1 MMDNGRVGPYRL
13 VDFANK
19 EEGATILFASVH
31 SEITSVINN
40 INQLYHL
47 YQTVERD
54 GIGLEF
60 LSKLALASTTSF
72 DASQLLDFHEGFLL
86 SQSVPVKKIRPLI
99 INPGC
104 LMVTDRRVYYQP
116 AQLNN
121 VGDPVQHYDFNKISR
136 IYRRRYLLRHTSLEL
151 IMTDGTSAFFC
162 FENRSSRDEIYHLLL
177 QTLSGGGPPSSSSS
191 GASSSVQRRGSLN
204 LQRKSLDTVVRQW
217 QRREISNFEYLM
229 YLNNEADRS
238 MNDLTQYP
246 VFPHILQDFKSRSLD
261 LKNPNT
267 FRDLS
272 KPIGALNASRLEH
285 FKARYHSM
293 PARDDSAGIPPPFL
307 YGTHYSTPGYVLHF
321 LVRSAPE
328 YMLCLQNGKF
338 DAPDRSFL
346 SISESWD
353 SCLNNPADLKEL
365 IPEFFVGNGDFLV
378 NNDDLDLGH
387 RYNGERLNDVD
398 LPPWAKSSRD
408 FIRKHAKALES
419 EYVSNHLHEW
429 IDLIFGYKQQ
439 GPEAVANN
447 NVFYYLTYEGAVDL
461 EKESDPR
468 RKRALEMQIQEF
480 GQTPKQLFAKPHPM
494 RGDHSAEILLC
505 PDEFVPG
512 TSSGSA
518 SSGSGK
524 KSNRSGPGG
533 GGMESKGSENSI
545 RGLKGSN
552 DSPGIATLTLGDDFK
567 VEVDR
572 EMRKSDPPLRDSSVP
587 SGGNNQS
594 GLVGTIFGAFS
605 SPKIFSGPGSSP
617 SPAPVAAAA
626 AVSSAASTVP
636 SVRPSENS
644 KIASA
649 SLLSSDSKGPN
660 SKPVATAAVSKSSTV
675 TAALPME
682 PSDNRKV
689 RSLRSLTDPFNA
701 HTESVMGVFLSLDTS
716 PVLCTCSKD
725 SFLKVLQ
732 LDSTD
737 TSALQVSVRRCFKP
751 SDPNPVSACCVSKDG
766 QVVYAACYDNV
777 IYRSVSHS
785 SPRAPP
791 CPHFTAVTQF

>member
-19 EEGATILFASVH
+19 AEGATILFASVH
-31 SEITSVINN
+31 SEIASVIGN

-72 DASQLLDFHEGFLL
+72 DTSQLLDFHEGFLL

-99 INPGC
+99 VNPGC

-177 QTLSGGGPPSSSSS
+177 QTLSGGGPSASSSSS
-191 GASSSVQRRGSLN
+191 SSTVQRRGSLN

-246 VFPHILQDFKSRSLD
+246 VFPHILQDFKSSTLD

-272 KPIGALNASRLEH
+272 KPIGALNPSRLEH

-398 LPPWAKSSRD
+398 LPPWAKSCRD

-439 GPEAVANN
+439 GPEAVLSN

-461 EKESDPR
+461 EKETDPR

-505 PDEFVPG
+505 PDDMMVTTS
-512 TSSGSA
+512 TSSSTT
-518 SSGSGK
+518 GK
-524 KSNRSGPGG
+524 KSNKNSLPTV
-533 GGMESKGSENSI
+533 SENGSNQ
-545 RGLKGSN
+545 GLKSSNN

-572 EMRKSDPPLRDSSVP
+572 EMKKSDPQSSSLS
-587 SGGNNQS
+587 SGGNNQTAGS

-605 SPKIFSGPGSSP
+605 SPKLFNPSGPGP
-617 SPAPVAAAA
+617 ASPAPVVA
-626 AVSSAASTVP
+626 SSPAPLT
-636 SVRPSENS
+636 RPSIDEQKNL
-644 KIASA
+644 K
-649 SLLSSDSKGPN
+649 SLPPSDSKLPSKAMPN
-660 SKPVATAAVSKSSTV
+660 VSSSKSAV
-675 TAALPME
+675 VAATLPME
-682 PSDNRKV
+682 PADNRKV
-689 RSLRSLTDPFNA
+689 RSLRALTDPFNA

-732 LDSTD
+732 LDSTE

-766 QVVYAACYDNV
+766 QIVFAACYDNV
-777 IYRSVSHS
+777 IYRSHS
-785 SPRAPP
+785 FLPTTTTTLTLFQLLDFE
-791 CPHFTAVTQF
+791 CLYCWKTASS